1 METPT
6 PKPKETWTK
15 PALILIEVEKI
26 KQEEMENWLRI
37 INDPEAFQRL
47 AESGGP

>member
-15 PALILIEVEKI
+15 PALIVVEVNKI
-26 KQEEMENWLRI
+26 KQEEADAWLRI

-47 AESGGP
+47 VDSGGP